1 MDAAQRAG
9 AEIIKAP
16 QDTFY
21 GGYAGYFYDLDKHL
35 WEIVW
40 NPQMLP
46 ADE

>member
-1 MDAAQRAG
+1 MRKAQLAG
-9 AEIIKAP
+9 AQIIKAP

-21 GGYAGYFYDLDKHL
+21 GGYAGYFTDPDGHL

-46 ADE
+46 SD